1 MSAQSP
7 QSDNTAMPSLLRILP
22 LLFLISGAPLVA
34 QSSNPAAAE
43 DAEMERR
50 KILKAAD
57 QVDRV
62 DAQVDKI
69 QARVSTL
76 EKILDEVRLQSQSLK
91 ESLANTAAKASQDR
105 TALLEEVSKLVAERK
120 EREKEKPAEKP
131 LPIAKPAERDGYEHV
146 VAKGDTL
153 SSIAQAYSEA
163 YKTKITVE
171 SIRKANSL
179 AKDASLKVGQKLI
192 IPTH

>member
-7 QSDNTAMPSLLRILP
+7 QSDNAAMPSPLRILP
-22 LLFLISGAPLVA
+22 LLFLISGTPLIA

-91 ESLANTAAKASQDR
+91 EALANTAAKASQDR
-105 TALLEEVSKLVAERK
+105 AALLEEVSKLVAERK

-163 YKTKITVE
+163 YKTKISVE

>member
-1 MSAQSP
+1 LSGNSP
-7 QSDNTAMPSLLRILP
+7 QSDNSLMPRPLRTLA
-22 LLFLISGAPLVA
+22 LLFLILGTPLAA
-34 QSSNPAAAE
+34 QPSNPAAAE

-153 SSIAQAYSEA
+153 SSIAQAYSEE
-163 YKTKITVE
+163 YKTKVTVDA
-171 SIRKANSL
+171 IRKANSL
-179 AKDASLKVGQKLI
+179 SKDSPLKLGQKLI

>member
-1 MSAQSP
+1 
-7 QSDNTAMPSLLRILP
+7 MPRFLRSLALP
-22 LLFLISGAPLVA
+22 LFIVATPLLA
-34 QSSNPAAAE
+34 QPSNPAAAE

-69 QARVSTL
+69 QARVSAL
-76 EKILDEVRLQSQSLK
+76 EKILEEVRLQSQSLK
-91 ESLANTAAKASQDR
+91 ESLSNTSAKAAQDR
-105 TALLEEVSKLVAERK
+105 TALLDEVSKLLAERK
-120 EREKEKPAEKP
+120 EREKPAEKP

-153 SSIAQAYSEA
+153 SSIAQAYSEE
-163 YKTKITVE
+163 YKIKITVDA
-171 SIRKANSL
+171 IRKANSL
-179 AKDASLKVGQKLI
+179 SKDSTLKLGQKLA
-192 IPTH
+192 IPAH

>member
-7 QSDNTAMPSLLRILP
+7 QSDNAGMPSPLRILP
-22 LLFLISGAPLVA
+22 LLFLISGTPLIA

-120 EREKEKPAEKP
+120 EREKEKPVEKP

-163 YKTKITVE
+163 YKTKLTVE

>member
-1 MSAQSP
+1 MSGNSP
-7 QSDNTAMPSLLRILP
+7 QSDNSLMPRPLRTLA
-22 LLFLISGAPLVA
+22 LLFLISGTPLIA
-34 QSSNPAAAE
+34 QPSNPAAAE

-120 EREKEKPAEKP
+120 EREKEKPVEKP
-131 LPIAKPAERDGYEHV
+131 LPVAKSVERDGYEHV

-153 SSIAQAYSEA
+153 SSIAQAYSEE
-163 YKTKITVE
+163 YKTKVTVDA
-171 SIRKANSL
+171 IRKANSL
-179 AKDASLKVGQKLI
+179 SKDSPLKLGQKLI

>member
-7 QSDNTAMPSLLRILP
+7 QSDNTVMPSLLRILP

-34 QSSNPAAAE
+34 QPSNPAAAE

-69 QARVSTL
+69 QARVSAL

-120 EREKEKPAEKP
+120 EREKEKPVEKT

-163 YKTKITVE
+163 YKTKISVE

>member
-69 QARVSTL
+69 QTRVSAL

-120 EREKEKPAEKP
+120 EREKEKPVEKP

-163 YKTKITVE
+163 YKTKLTVE

>member
-1 MSAQSP
+1 MSGNSP
-7 QSDNTAMPSLLRILP
+7 QSDNSLMPRPLRTLA
-22 LLFLISGAPLVA
+22 LLFLISGTPLIA
-34 QSSNPAAAE
+34 QPSNPAAAE

-91 ESLANTAAKASQDR
+91 ESLANSAAKASQDR

-131 LPIAKPAERDGYEHV
+131 LPIAKPTERDGYEHV

-153 SSIAQAYSEA
+153 SSIAQAYSEE
-163 YKTKITVE
+163 YKTKVTVDA
-171 SIRKANSL
+171 IRKANSL
-179 AKDASLKVGQKLI
+179 SNCLLYTSPSPRD
-192 IPTH
+192 